1 MLESSRD
8 DDHSPSVGAAPLL
21 TISEAARRSGVPA
34 ITIRAWEQR
43 YGIPR
48 PARTP
53 AGYRLYS
60 ASDLRD
66 IAALKTYN
74 GYGVAI
80 RQAAFLV
87 ARRRTLAG
95 NAASRVTQWR
105 RRLETACIQFDDT
118 AAGEVVAQAGTKL
131 TTSELLREV
140 VFPVV
145 ATMGEGRDS
154 GVISISQEHFAS
166 ELARQ
171 LVARRESIDGA
182 AGGGIVLTGCAP
194 EEHHELGLLS
204 VVCQLREAGHRV
216 VHLGSNVPVDA
227 YLSTIDV
234 LAPRIAIV
242 AVTIGRHLRSWR
254 ARRSAVAARARRGV
268 RFVWAGPGAH
278 TAAPDL
284 PGLVSNSIDEVVAV
298 ANANRERLS
307 RAAQRSSN
315 NTGTS
320 RQPRPRIRRLSKPRR
335 RTH

>member
-1 MLESSRD
+1 MN
-8 DDHSPSVGAAPLL
+8 DHSTPLGTAPLV

-34 ITIRAWEQR
+34 ITIRAWERR

-60 ASDLRD
+60 ARDLRD
-66 IAALKTYN
+66 IAALKAHN
-74 GYGVAI
+74 QSGIAI

-87 ARRRTLAG
+87 ARRRTLAE
-95 NAASRVTQWR
+95 NAASGVTHWR
-105 RRLETACIQFDDT
+105 RRLETACIQFDDA
-118 AAGEVVAQAGTKL
+118 AAGAVVAEAATQL

-166 ELARQ
+166 ELARR
-171 LVARRESIDGA
+171 LVSRQEPVDGD
-182 AGGGIVLTGCAP
+182 AGAGIVLTGCAA

-216 VHLGSNVPVDA
+216 VHLGANVPVEA

-278 TAAPDL
+278 TAAPAL

-298 ANANRERLS
+298 ANADRERLS
-307 RAAQRSSN
+307 RAVQRSSN

-320 RQPRPRIRRLSKPRR
+320 RQTRPRIRRVSKPRR